1 MWIDLASEADHTQY
15 TMVGLIFAL
24 KKLNSNCNLIFFIQ
38 RAHYKFHWLLSDEF
52 MPYVNPEE
60 KIQVDLSSAIPAA
73 YVWLWERQLIF
84 KVVCS
89 GFLDLATLVLYY

>member
-1 MWIDLASEADHTQY
+1 
-15 TMVGLIFAL
+15 
-24 KKLNSNCNLIFFIQ
+24 
-38 RAHYKFHWLLSDEF
+38 